1 MQNVLLSD
9 IKDYT
14 KFKGKDTQ
22 VWCAGKNQFVNKII
36 SQDEVEL
43 TRDINEKERNS
54 LDKNKNLK
62 KETILA
68 KCSECVVKDAAGFL
82 KVQKQD

>member
-9 IKDYT
+9 IIDYT

-22 VWCAGKNQFVNKII
+22 VWCTGKNYFVNKII
-36 SQDEVEL
+36 NKDEVEL
-43 TRDINEKERNS
+43 TRDINERERNS
-54 LDKNKNLK
+54 LDKNKQFK
-62 KETILA
+62 KETIYA

-82 KVQKQD
+82 KVQK